1 MTRQVVHHDS
11 PEDLATTVAGL
22 LLARLAELQR
32 RGEVPQVGLTGG
44 GIADALHREVARL
57 SPGSG
62 VDWRRV
68 GVWWGD
74 ERFVADDSPD
84 RNAGQ
89 ARDALLSAVDV
100 DPALVHEVP
109 SSSAVATAEESARA
123 YAGALAEHGVQALD
137 VLMLGIG
144 PDGHL
149 ASLFPGHPAAR
160 TTDADTV
167 AVHDSPKPPP
177 DRVSLT
183 FPALNR
189 ARSVWFLASGD
200 GKADAAARA
209 LALTADGPLT
219 RAEPGRPLPDAV
231 LEGPAAGVHG
241 TDETVWHVDPTTAR

>member
-1 MTRQVVHHDS
+1 MTRRVVHHDS
-11 PEDLATTVAGL
+11 PEHLATAVAGL
-22 LLARLAELQR
+22 LLERLAEVQG
-32 RGEVPQVGLTGG
+32 RGEVPQVALTGG
-44 GIADALHREVARL
+44 GIADALHRELARL

-74 ERFVADDSPD
+74 ERFVAGDSPD

-89 ARDALLSAVDV
+89 AREALLSVVDV
-100 DPALVHEVP
+100 DPGRVHEMP
-109 SSSAVATAEESARA
+109 SATEVATAEESARA
-123 YAGALAEHGVQALD
+123 YADALAAEGVGALD

-200 GKADAAARA
+200 GKADAVARA
-209 LALTADGPLT
+209 LSLTEEGPLT
-219 RAEPGRPLPDAV
+219 RAEPGEPLPEDV
-231 LEGPAAGVHG
+231 LACPAAGVHG
-241 TDETVWHVDPTTAR
+241 TVETVWHLDPTTR